1 MIIENSMQILSLIW
15 WISVKVSPF
24 CSAQHWFDTGYVVQ
38 TSWDRIIPLRL
49 PVSPSTH
56 EPMSPVE
63 WTQLALIDSICGC
76 RHFYLIWIVLDFV
89 PQCNSCNIQL
99 DSKAMYERN
108 VNFIFMSQQCVWQL
122 CIMYICGAHTNG
134 YSPLWEGWGGYR
146 THNLTR
152 EIGQCRDFIRK
163 PV

>member
-63 WTQLALIDSICGC
+63 WTQLALIDSICGY

-89 PQCNSCNIQL
+89 PQCNSCNIQV
-99 DSKAMYERN
+99 DSKAIYEKMWSFCHSPAVTHESSW
-108 VNFIFMSQQCVWQL
+108 VNSACSYWLDVCDGSHFLFANNITWLV
-122 CIMYICGAHTNG
+122 T
-134 YSPLWEGWGGYR
+134 
-146 THNLTR
+146 
-152 EIGQCRDFIRK
+152 
-163 PV
+163 

>member
-1 MIIENSMQILSLIW
+1 MIIENSMQIVSLIW

-24 CSAQHWFDTGYVVQ
+24 CSAQHWFDTGYIVQ

-63 WTQLALIDSICGC
+63 WTQLALIDSICGY
-76 RHFYLIWIVLDFV
+76 RHFYLFWIVLDFV

-108 VNFIFMSQQCVWQL
+108 VNFLSFPWLPMSPVKWAQHALIGWIYVVAAIFCLPIIWQGFFL
-122 CIMYICGAHTNG
+122 SSHISNVVT
-134 YSPLWEGWGGYR
+134 SR
-146 THNLTR
+146 
-152 EIGQCRDFIRK
+152 
-163 PV
+163 